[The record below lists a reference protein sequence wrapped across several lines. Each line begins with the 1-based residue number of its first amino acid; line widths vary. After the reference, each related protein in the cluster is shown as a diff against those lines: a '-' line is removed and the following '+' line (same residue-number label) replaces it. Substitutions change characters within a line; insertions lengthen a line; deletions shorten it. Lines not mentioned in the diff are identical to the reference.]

1 MIEKTVEITQKD
13 IFKLRFE
20 ASKQARHLMY
30 ALAAGIIFAASTI
43 ILSFVRGSHLDMF
56 LFYCS
61 LVLILLIPIYILLQ
75 YYVAS
80 KIKKETVVFHHPFTY
95 KITDEEF
102 SVKGYK
108 TETSIDW
115 KDMHDC
121 VEGKN
126 AFYFLISSMQAYL
139 FPKRYLQKE
148 EIDEIRTVT
157 TPYSKKKSLKIFKVS
172 AIIITV
178 ILLGGTLVNILSMF
192 LY

>member
-20 ASKQARHLMY
+20 ASSQVRYFLY
-30 ALAAGIIFAASTI
+30 ALAAGFIFAASTI
-43 ILSFVRGSHLDMF
+43 ILNLIKGSYFDMF

-61 LVLILLIPIYILLQ
+61 LVLILFIPIYILLQ

-95 KITDEEF
+95 QITDEGF

-108 TETSIDW
+108 TESSTDW
-115 KDMHDC
+115 KDLHDC

-139 FPKRYLQKE
+139 IPKRDLQKE
-148 EIDEIRTVT
+148 EIDEIRTIT
-157 TPYSKKKSLKIFKVS
+157 APYSKKKSLKVIKIS
-172 AIIITV
+172 AIVIIV
-178 ILLGGTLVNILSMF
+178 ILLGGTIVNILSMF
-192 LY
+192 